1 MLIHSTNDGEDALHG
16 RDGEK
21 AALTE
26 FLHRSAERGGL
37 FRVVGEPGIG
47 KTALLNHVASV
58 ASGDG
63 AWQVLRAAGFEF
75 EAEVSFAG
83 LNQLMLP
90 AVDSLATLPAPQRSA
105 LRTALGVEAGEPPN
119 QLLTVTALLSWF
131 SQLGRTKPLLVVVD
145 DFQWLDRASALT
157 LGLVARRLDGLP
169 VGLLIAERVDSGS
182 FLDQHVE
189 TLELGA
195 LEDADALQLLA
206 HRNRDLHPS
215 VRQRIVKEA
224 AGNPLALVELPSALT
239 SDEEHGSERLPT
251 ALRLTDRLR
260 GIFAARIEGLP
271 EATRHLL
278 LLAALNGSDGIPLE
292 TRITDAVSDIALA
305 EREGLVWVDRR
316 TQRLRFK
323 HPLIRAATVE
333 VASPAQRR
341 AAHRWL
347 AELATDPVHEAVHLG
362 EAALGYDEHAADGLQ
377 HAGRLAVSR
386 GDIVQAVA
394 HMIRAAELTADRQ
407 QRARRL
413 SEAAYL
419 GANFS
424 GSLGGAH
431 ALLEQARLAD
441 PDTVDT
447 LSTAAAAAA
456 HLLNSDGDIDTA
468 HRILVAALAQ
478 EDPATADPPAVEA
491 AVTTLMAVCTFGGRP
506 DLWDALDAAVARFS
520 PLLPTGLRLS
530 AITFGDP
537 ARAPLSVLQQ
547 LDELVAKIDGETNPV
562 RVLQVGLAGH
572 YVDRLPLAAVERVI
586 ADARQGGAIAAG
598 VNGLIL
604 LAVTAY
610 FEGRWSEAV
619 SLADEC
625 IDWCR
630 ENGYALLEWGAL
642 DVRMLI
648 AAARGERQLLHAAH
662 ERMRQ
667 WAIPRKA
674 LAIRAFTSNTEAMA
688 ALADARFDD
697 AHTIFNS
704 IAPPGEFPDHGQVHM
719 WTVLDVVEAAV
730 CCGNMKDA
738 RAHLSA
744 ASNLGL
750 QNLSHRLRFLLDGA
764 AAMTAD
770 DAHYRPA
777 FERVTD
783 GAEAGRWPFHLARL
797 ELAFGDRLR
806 RDREMRR
813 ARIYL
818 QRAADRFASL
828 EATPWR
834 DRAIAALRSTGHT
847 RRGPET
853 AGGADLTPQEHEIA
867 RLAATGMTNRQ
878 IAARLFLS
886 PRTVGG
892 HLYRVFP
899 KLGITTRAALRDAL
913 TQHEHEHEHA
923 HAPAAHIERE
933 LELG

>member
-1 MLIHSTNDGEDALHG
+1 MGINLTELGEDRLHG
-16 RDGEK
+16 RDQEI
-21 AALTE
+21 AALKQ
-26 FLHRSAERGGL
+26 FLRLSAERGGPY
-37 FRVVGEPGIG
+37 RITGEPGLG
-47 KTALLNHVASV
+47 KTALLNHAAAEAS
-58 ASGDG
+58 ADG
-63 AWQVLRAAGFEF
+63 AWQVLRAAGVEY
-75 EAEVSFAG
+75 EAEVSFSG

-90 AVDSLATLPAPQRSA
+90 VVDSLPTLPGPQRNV
-105 LRTALGVEAGEPPN
+105 LRTVLGIEAGDPPN
-119 QLLTVTALLSWF
+119 QLQTVTALLSWF
-131 SQLGRTKPLLVVVD
+131 NQLGRTRPLLVVVD

-157 LGLVARRLDGLP
+157 LSLVARRLEGPP
-169 VGLLIAERVDSGS
+169 VALLIADRDGSGS
-182 FLDQHVE
+182 FLDERTE
-189 TLELGA
+189 TLKLGA
-195 LEDADALQLLA
+195 LDDADALQLLA
-206 HRNRDLHPS
+206 HRNRELHPS
-215 VRQRIVKEA
+215 VRQRIVNEA
-224 AGNPLALVELPSALT
+224 AGNPLALLELPRALT
-239 SDEEHGSERLPT
+239 ADEEQGSERLPT

-260 GIFAARIEGLP
+260 DMFAARVEKLP
-271 EATRHLL
+271 ESTRDPL
-278 LLAALNGSDGIPLE
+278 LLAALNGRDGIPLE
-292 TRITDAVSDIALA
+292 PLIAGAANDIMIA
-305 EREGLVWVDRR
+305 EREGLVWVDPR

-323 HPLIRAATVE
+323 HPLTRAATVQI
-333 VASPAQRR
+333 ASPSERR
-341 AAHRWL
+341 AAHRRL
-347 AELATDPVHEAVHLG
+347 AELATDPVQEAVHLG
-362 EAALGYDEHAADGLQ
+362 EAAFGYDEHAADGLQ
-377 HAGRLAVSR
+377 RAGRVAVSR

-394 HMIRAAELTADRQ
+394 HMIRAAELSADRQ

-424 GSLGGAH
+424 GSLVGAH

-441 PDTVDT
+441 PDTVET
-447 LSTAAAAAA
+447 LNSAAAAAA

-478 EDPATADPPAVEA
+478 EDGTTAEAPVVEA

-506 DLWDALDAAVARFS
+506 ILWEALDAAVDRFS

-537 ARAPLSVLQQ
+537 ARASLSVLRQ
-547 LDELVAKIDGETNPV
+547 LDELVEEIDGETNPV

-572 YVDRLPLAAVERVI
+572 YVDRLPRGAVERVI

-642 DVRMLI
+642 DVQMLI
-648 AAARGERQLLHAAH
+648 AAARGERQFLRTAH
-662 ERMRQ
+662 ERMQQ

-674 LAIRAFTSNTEAMA
+674 FAVQTFTSNTEAMA
-688 ALADARFDD
+688 ALADARFND
-697 AHTIFNS
+697 AHAIFTS
-704 IAPPGEFPDHGQVHM
+704 IAPPGEFPDHGQLHM
-719 WTVLDVVEAAV
+719 WSVLDVVEAAV
-730 CCGNMKDA
+730 CSANVTDA
-738 RAHLSA
+738 RTHLAA
-744 ASNLGL
+744 ASNLGFRDI
-750 QNLSHRLRFLLDGA
+750 SPRLRFLIDGA

-777 FERVTD
+777 FERVTEEPD
-783 GAEAGRWPFHLARL
+783 ASRWPFHLARL

-813 ARIYL
+813 ARTYL
-818 QRAADRFASL
+818 QRAADRFSSL
-828 EATPWR
+828 DATPWR
-834 DRAIAALRSTGHT
+834 DRAVTALRSTGHS
-847 RRGPET
+847 RRGPDS
-853 AGGADLTPQEHEIA
+853 AGGIDLTPQEHEIA

-878 IAARLFLS
+878 IASRLFLS

-913 TQHEHEHEHA
+913 TQHEHSHSHS
-923 HAPAAHIERE
+923 H
-933 LELG
+933 